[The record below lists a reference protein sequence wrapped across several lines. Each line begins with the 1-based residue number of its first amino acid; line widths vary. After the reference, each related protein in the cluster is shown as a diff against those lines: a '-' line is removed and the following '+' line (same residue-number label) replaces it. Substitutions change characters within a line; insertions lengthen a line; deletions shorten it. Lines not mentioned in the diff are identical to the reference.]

1 MYQTTSSFKE
11 VVQSL
16 IGEHG
21 SKIVG
26 VALFG
31 SAARGEGNERSDL
44 DFLVVVREWP
54 WSLERRRLLYKPIY
68 DAVNGGAETI
78 RDATVIDVDEKDV
91 MNDELEVTP
100 LLLNIAWDAK
110 VLYDPEGKLARFVG
124 KVKKLIDAA
133 GLERYRTGE
142 GKYGWKP
149 KSGLLRKVEVR
160 EH

>member
-1 MYQTTSSFKE
+1 MEPTMSSYNG
-11 VVQSL
+11 VVHSL
-16 IGEHG
+16 LREHG

-31 SAARGEGNERSDL
+31 STARGEGKERSDL

-68 DAVNGGAETI
+68 DAVNRDAERI
-78 RDATVIDVDEKDV
+78 RDATVIDVDEKDI
-91 MNDELEVTP
+91 MTEELEVTP
-100 LLLNIAWDAK
+100 LLLNIAWESK
-110 VLYDPEGKLARFVG
+110 VLYDPEGKLAKFVG
-124 KVKKLIDAA
+124 RVKELIDAA

-149 KSGLLRKVEVR
+149 RSGLLRKVEV
-160 EH
+160 